1 VGDQRDVS
9 TAYSLEVP
17 LHRAILLTPDE
28 VDELR
33 NLHRTFHVRRNE
45 LEALQ
50 RLTAAQTRIAI
61 AHGLD
66 PAVCA
71 WGYEAPDS
79 ATWTVRAHYPLS
91 LEEEREVR
99 GLG

>member
-1 VGDQRDVS
+1 VPVHLGA
-9 TAYSLEVP
+9 AYSLQVP
-17 LHRAILLTPDE
+17 LHRAILLTRDE
-28 VDELR
+28 VEELR
-33 NLHRTFHVRRNE
+33 NLHRTFHDRPDE
-45 LEALQ
+45 LEALL

-66 PAVCA
+66 PAMCA

-79 ATWTVRAHYPLS
+79 ATWTVRVHYPLS